1 MGDNYVQIG
10 SEGWIDLDVTRAS
23 TTETQRCVVRFLT
36 GQPSVLQGDKIAV
49 QVINGCN
56 QSVCPLQPNLRAA
69 PSASAFFTPSLVDT
83 VPASQIIATANYTNV
98 HLNVGVRIGK

>member
-23 TTETQRCVVRFLT
+23 TTETRRCVVRFLT

-69 PSASAFFTPSLVDT
+69 PSASAIFTPSLVDT
-83 VPASQIIATANYTNV
+83 VPASQIIVTANYTNV